1 MKTIAIV
8 PMKLNN
14 RRLPQKNTKP
24 FTNGKP
30 LCYYIL
36 STLLSVEEIDE
47 VYVYCSNSDIKEFIP
62 EGVKYLQR
70 SETLDLDTTSMTE
83 VLTCFTNE
91 VSADYYVITHTTAPF
106 ISKESIQKGIEAVLS
121 GDYDSAFAAKKLQDF
136 LWKDGIPFN
145 YDLTKIPRTQDLQPL
160 YEETSG
166 FYIYKKEVMDKL
178 HRRIGDKPYIVEVG
192 EIEGIDID
200 EAEDFQIADAIYNF
214 WFKKDV
220 SANE

>member
-1 MKTIAIV
+1 M
-8 PMKLNN
+8 
-14 RRLPQKNTKP
+14 
-24 FTNGKP
+24 
-30 LCYYIL
+30 
-36 STLLSVEEIDE
+36 EEIDE

-91 VSADYYVITHTTAPF
+91 VSADYYVMTHTTAPF

-121 GDYDSAFAAKKLQDF
+121 GDYE
-136 LWKDGIPFN
+136 DGIPFN

>member
-1 MKTIAIV
+1 M
-8 PMKLNN
+8 
-14 RRLPQKNTKP
+14 
-24 FTNGKP
+24 
-30 LCYYIL
+30 
-36 STLLSVEEIDE
+36 
-47 VYVYCSNSDIKEFIP
+47 
-62 EGVKYLQR
+62 
-70 SETLDLDTTSMTE
+70 
-83 VLTCFTNE
+83 
-91 VSADYYVITHTTAPF
+91 
-106 ISKESIQKGIEAVLS
+106 LS